1 MISDSYLYLY
11 HNQEQGCHCGLPK
24 KVNRYG
30 DRFFTP
36 KCFLF
41 PFVSCPLNMIHCH
54 LAGMESMDENVRA
67 SPDAERSPTTRR
79 RLGQPTWRAALQGFS
94 TQWFLIPQGTGI
106 IAVILHRLDYQFRG
120 LEIIS
125 YLFWITTIVLLLVL
139 VALYALRCLLFPKH
153 VADSLRNKP
162 GEMDGLASISIS
174 FTSILQ
180 MAAMVLVPSWHG
192 RWGTVIYGLWWANVA
207 MAVLANVAIP
217 FATTQLHPPGVA
229 GLSPAARLP
238 LIAMLTAAAGAG
250 TICTSAGLGSDL
262 QAPAVV
268 VGYLLLGMGFGFATI
283 LDALFLAR
291 LFDRGTERG
300 AVVVAPPNAFQVMIL
315 CGPWGQGSFALQG
328 LGQALLHGAFT
339 SVGGPVFLTPQAA
352 DAMGYASI
360 LAGLLSWGLGTFWWA
375 YATFSL
381 LAGLRNHWPP
391 HKVEFSLVAW
401 SIVFPWVSI
410 SVSLA
415 LFPHRYAAFLTCVL
429 LGGLY
434 QCRSPVRKN
443 IRFSRIC
450 RVVNDACSRA
460 RHYVALP
467 LGTDSAARIQALL
480 FEVPRPVT
488 GEGVHN

>member
-1 MISDSYLYLY
+1 MDHDRSY
-11 HNQEQGCHCGLPK
+11 
-24 KVNRYG
+24 
-30 DRFFTP
+30 
-36 KCFLF
+36 
-41 PFVSCPLNMIHCH
+41 
-54 LAGMESMDENVRA
+54 VRA
-67 SPDAERSPTTRR
+67 PPDSECSPASRRTR
-79 RLGQPTWRAALQGFS
+79 PTWQAALQDFS
-94 TQWFLIPQGTGI
+94 TQWFLVPQGTGI

-120 LEIIS
+120 LQIIS
-125 YLFWITTIVLLLVL
+125 YIFWITTIVLLLVM
-139 VALYALRCLLFPKH
+139 VVLYALRCVLFPNH

-192 RWGTVIYGLWWANVA
+192 RWGTAIYGLWWANVA
-207 MAVLANVAIP
+207 MAVLANLGIP
-217 FATTQLHPPGVA
+217 FATTHLHPPGVA

-238 LIAMLTAAAGAG
+238 LIAALTAAAGGG
-250 TICTSAGLGSDL
+250 TVCTSAGLGSDL
-262 QAPAVV
+262 QAPAVA
-268 VGYLLLGMGFGFATI
+268 VGYLLLGMGFGLAAI

-300 AVVVAPPNAFQVMIL
+300 AVVVAPPNVFQDMIL

-328 LGQALLHGAFT
+328 LGQALLGGAFA

-381 LAGLRNHWPP
+381 LARLMNQWPL

-410 SVSLA
+410 TVSLA
-415 LFPHRYAAFLTCVL
+415 LLVFPRHEAFLTCVI

-434 QCRSPVRKN
+434 QCRGPAWED
-443 IRFSRIC
+443 IRFYGISGM
-450 RVVNDACSRA
+450 VDSACHRA
-460 RHYVALP
+460 RHNVALP
-467 LGTDSAARIQALL
+467 LGINSAERTEALRS
-480 FEVPRPVT
+480 EVPRSVT
-488 GEGVHN
+488 DEDCQSWFILKIELWRIKYNFGLAQGNNSTSS